1 MVSGPTCGLLETA
14 FHFDNN
20 QTIYFL
26 HLIYLSIASSLQ
38 KKKSDLQFVLISMH
52 LLKGSLMSVCDFF
65 FSGALGVQLY
75 TRHLTIHLIAE
86 SEVW

>member
-38 KKKSDLQFVLISMH
+38 KKSDLQFVLISMH

-65 FSGALGVQLY
+65 FLDEALGVQLY